1 MESNVIY
8 IALLA
13 LLGGCA
19 AYLTVLFKNGKK
31 KEIYKIVKSLVDEA
45 EVKFGSGTG
54 KLKYDFVVGKIH
66 AILPTYVKI
75 FISDQLLDLW
85 IETAVNELQEILNKK
100 IGEETE

>member
-1 MESNVIY
+1 MY

-66 AILPTYVKI
+66 SILPTYVKI

-100 IGEETE
+100 IDEETK